1 MDFRFYQALPEA
13 SVQWPI
19 PPINEEQEP
28 DFVLIALERT
38 NDPDANNHTGFDFF
52 GAYGDGNAIDGWAY
66 AQPIEMV
73 AVTALPNPI
82 TFYPAPF
89 NEA

>member
-1 MDFRFYQALPEA
+1 MDFRFFKAVPEA
-13 SVQWPI
+13 SVQFPGWP
-19 PPINEEQEP
+19 EGDEEP

-38 NDPDANNHTGFDFF
+38 NDPDANNHTGFDYF
-52 GAYGDGNAIDGWAY
+52 GAYGDGGAIDAWAGE
-66 AQPIEMV
+66 QPVDAV
-73 AVTALPNPI
+73 AKKDLPNPL